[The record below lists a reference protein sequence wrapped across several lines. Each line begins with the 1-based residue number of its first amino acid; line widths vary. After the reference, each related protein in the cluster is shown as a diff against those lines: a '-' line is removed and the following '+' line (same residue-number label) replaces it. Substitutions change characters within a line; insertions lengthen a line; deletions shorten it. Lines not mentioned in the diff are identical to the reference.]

1 MRSAMSVPVAR
12 GITDQLV
19 KAAVTASFLADSTIG
34 PFGAQFGAP
43 LDNKQENWSPC
54 LTQRDQLWSGV
65 WRNGRYWDRTSDN
78 LLVREVLY
86 R

>member
-1 MRSAMSVPVAR
+1 MTR

-19 KAAVTASFLADSTIG
+19 KAADKATFWANSTIG
-34 PFGAQFGAP
+34 LFGAP
-43 LDNKQENWSPC
+43 LDNTKEKRPPCSEQKGQCLQE
-54 LTQRDQLWSGV
+54 L